1 MISQKNMSK
10 IILLRHGLSQWNL
23 ENKFTGWTDVPLAEE
38 GIKEAHRAG
47 QLIKDSGI
55 QFDLAYSSVLE
66 RAQKTLDI
74 VLEEIEKKDLPKF
87 YSWRLNERH
96 YGSLQGLNKKEIAE
110 KYGDEQTNLWRRS
123 YDVPPPLLSPEDP
136 TAPKNLEKYKD
147 VPAEDLPLGESL
159 KDTEKRVLPLW
170 EEEILPKIK
179 EGKNILIALSGN
191 SCRAIVKNLD
201 NISSDEIT
209 GLNIPTA
216 EPLVYEFDEEGN
228 PVKHYYLSSDDV
240 IASKIDAVKNQTKA

>member
-1 MISQKNMSK
+1 MSK

-23 ENKFTGWTDVPLAEE
+23 ENKFTGWTDVPLAAQGVE
-38 GIKEAHRAG
+38 EAHRAG
-47 QLIKDSGI
+47 KLIKDSGI
-55 QFDLAYSSVLE
+55 DFDLAYSSVLE
-66 RAQKTLDI
+66 RAMKTLDT
-74 VLEEIEKKDLPKF
+74 VLEETGKTGIEKH

-96 YGSLQGLNKKEIAE
+96 YGALQGLDKKEIAL

-123 YDVPPPLLSPEDP
+123 YDVPPPPLNPEDP
-136 TAPKNLEKYKD
+136 TAPRNQEKYKD
-147 VPAEDLPLGESL
+147 IPADLLPLSESL

-170 EEEILPKIK
+170 NEEILPKIK

-201 NISSDEIT
+201 NISPEVIA

-228 PVKHYYLSSDDV
+228 PIKHYYLSPDDV
-240 IASKIDAVKNQTKA
+240 IAAKIDSVKNQSKA